1 MKTFLSTLVA
11 AAAITAASVGGA
23 MAQAS
28 VSQAEL
34 INNLQGLGARSTIL
48 NVDQLRQDVTVKIS
62 QEASE
67 DVVNRNQYLD
77 YFASLPNFSVE
88 ILFDFDS
95 AIIKPDSYEI
105 LGAMADA
112 LHNPVLLRD
121 QFLIVGHTDAKG
133 KREYNLELSQRRA
146 DSIRNA
152 LTTVFKV
159 DPARI
164 QAFGLGEEQLR
175 DPNNPDAAVNR
186 RVQLLN
192 LGPMP

>member
-1 MKTFLSTLVA
+1 MKTLFSTLVA
-11 AAAITAASVGGA
+11 TAAIAAATAGGA
-23 MAQAS
+23 AAQS
-28 VSQAEL
+28 TVTQAEL
-34 INNLQGLGARSTIL
+34 INNLQGLGAHSTVL
-48 NVDQLRQDVTVKIS
+48 NVDQLRRDVTVKIS

-77 YFASLPNFSVE
+77 YFANLPNFSVE

-112 LHNPVLLRD
+112 LHHPVLLGD

-152 LTTVFKV
+152 LTTVFNV

-164 QAFGLGEEQLR
+164 QAFGLGEEQLK
-175 DPNNPDAAVNR
+175 DPNNPDGAVNR

-192 LGPMP
+192 LGPIP

>member
-11 AAAITAASVGGA
+11 AAAIAVTSAGGA

-77 YFASLPNFSVE
+77 YFANLPNFSVE